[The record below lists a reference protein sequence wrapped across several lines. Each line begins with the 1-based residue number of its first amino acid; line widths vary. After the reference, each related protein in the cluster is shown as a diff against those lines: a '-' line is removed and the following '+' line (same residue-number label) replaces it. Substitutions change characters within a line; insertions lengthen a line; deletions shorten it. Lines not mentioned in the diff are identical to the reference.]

1 MAWYWVTLFPSSIG
15 LVLIKGVNMNVLK
28 LFLFL
33 VLWLPTFANATIDV
47 SNLSKEDI
55 IKLQAQIDAQEKID
69 NTKSLPAQLN
79 EWASL
84 GQNIGQGLVGAAKE
98 MGIAANEFA
107 ETTIGQ
113 TVIVMLIWKFFGK
126 SVILFMM
133 LFLIPFVIAPLV
145 ISSIKRNLCNY
156 ELITSNHSFGT
167 LTWTKSHRQY
177 DINEDTS
184 TYIVICYFVMA
195 TIWTICLIAL

>member
-55 IKLQAQIDAQEKID
+55 IKLQAQIDAQAKID

-113 TVIVMLIWKFFGK
+113 TVIVMLIWKFLE
-126 SVILFMM
+126 S
-133 LFLIPFVIAPLV
+133 
-145 ISSIKRNLCNY
+145 
-156 ELITSNHSFGT
+156 
-167 LTWTKSHRQY
+167 Q
-177 DINEDTS
+177 
-184 TYIVICYFVMA
+184 
-195 TIWTICLIAL
+195 